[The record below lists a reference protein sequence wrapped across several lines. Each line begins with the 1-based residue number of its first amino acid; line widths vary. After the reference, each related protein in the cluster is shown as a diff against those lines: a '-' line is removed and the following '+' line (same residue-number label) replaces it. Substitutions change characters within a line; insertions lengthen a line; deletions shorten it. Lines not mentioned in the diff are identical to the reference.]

1 MTMTTTQ
8 LELELENPSHVYS
21 LLRIYKL

>member
-8 LELELENPSHVYS
+8 LELGLENPSHVYS
-21 LLRIYKL
+21 LLWIYKL